1 MTPPDTSSH
10 LQHGAL
16 LSRIPQLVGFHP
28 RESVVLVPV
37 RDGAP
42 TGALRFDLPGGD
54 PVLSA
59 RAFLGALGRFG
70 RADSVVAVL
79 YADDP
84 ARSGAVASA
93 LRARARETSLT
104 SFEAIGAGLEPAR
117 IDDADGGTLR
127 QARKA
132 VAEQVDL
139 LLDRHPRAELPGG
152 DRARVDALLRRT
164 ADGRD
169 TLPGPEL
176 TAALIVSAQRPGWI
190 EHALAILLAPRA
202 RAHPYRVVEA
212 IARVAELAPRTER
225 ARILV
230 LLAAVHWASGD
241 SGSALRCARDAR
253 RSDPHEEGARRL
265 VAALECGERS
275 PWRFAHERAA

>member
-10 LQHGAL
+10 LQHGAI

-93 LRARARETSLT
+93 LRARAREMSLT
-104 SFEAIGAGLEPAR
+104 SFEAIGAGLEPAW

-127 QARKA
+127 QARRA

-202 RAHPYRVVEA
+202 RANPYRVVEA

>member
-1 MTPPDTSSH
+1 MTPLDTASPLGH
-10 LQHGAL
+10 TAL

-54 PVLSA
+54 PALSA

-84 ARSGAVASA
+84 ERSGAVAAA
-93 LRARARETSLT
+93 LRARARQTSLPA
-104 SFEAIGAGLEPAR
+104 FEAIGGTRAPAP
-117 IDDADGGTLR
+117 IDDLGTGPLGE
-127 QARKA
+127 ARKA
-132 VAEQVDL
+132 VAEHVDL
-139 LLDRHPRAELPGG
+139 LLDRHPRAELPGT
-152 DRARVDALLRRT
+152 DRARVDALLRRA
-164 ADGRD
+164 ADGREIR
-169 TLPGPEL
+169 PGPEL
-176 TAALIVSAQRPGWI
+176 TAAVIVSAQRPGWI
-190 EHALAILLAPRA
+190 GHALAILLAPQQ
-202 RAHPYRVVEA
+202 HPDPDHVISA

-225 ARILV
+225 ARVLV
-230 LLAAVHWASGD
+230 LLAAVHWSSGG
-241 SGSALRCARDAR
+241 SGAALRCAREAGR
-253 RSDPHEEGARRL
+253 TDPHEEGARRL

-275 PWRFAHERAA
+275 PWRFVHERAA

>member
-1 MTPPDTSSH
+1 MTPLDTSPPLH
-10 LQHGAL
+10 HGAL

-42 TGALRFDLPGGD
+42 TGALRSDLPGGD

-104 SFEAIGAGLEPAR
+104 SFEAIGAEPEPAP
-117 IDDADGGTLR
+117 IVDPAGGLR
-127 QARKA
+127 SARRA

-152 DRARVDALLRRT
+152 DRARVEQLLRRT
-164 ADGRD
+164 ADGREIP
-169 TLPGPEL
+169 PGPEL
-176 TAALIVSAQRPGWI
+176 TAALIVSAQRPGWV
-190 EHALAILLAPRA
+190 EHALTILLAPRA
-202 RAHPYRVVEA
+202 QAHPDHVVEA
-212 IARVAELAPRTER
+212 IARVADLAPRTER
-225 ARILV
+225 ARVLV
-230 LLAAVHWASGD
+230 LLAALHWSSGD
-241 SGSALRCARDAR
+241 SGAALRVAQEAGRT
-253 RSDPHEEGARRL
+253 DPHEEGARRL
-265 VAALECGERS
+265 LAALECGERP